1 MRQCR
6 NMWHARTEGCA
17 KGWEGLNSVC
27 EFREGFRGWQHLS
40 FSMQRLVPR
49 EWLEALKGGCGRRLQ
64 TEVRATTG
72 RGCLTV
78 FVGSCDLSFSP
89 FHFKSLMYSLIEA
102 RVKHELSVISIWLTA
117 TFSSSEK
124 VIDWKGKSQAW

>member
-1 MRQCR
+1 
-6 NMWHARTEGCA
+6 MWHARTEGCA

-27 EFREGFRGWQHLS
+27 EFKEGFQGVAAFELLHAEACAKR
-40 FSMQRLVPR
+40 MV
-49 EWLEALKGGCGRRLQ
+49 EALKGGCGRRLQ
-64 TEVRATTG
+64 TDVGATTG
-72 RGCLTV
+72 RECLTV